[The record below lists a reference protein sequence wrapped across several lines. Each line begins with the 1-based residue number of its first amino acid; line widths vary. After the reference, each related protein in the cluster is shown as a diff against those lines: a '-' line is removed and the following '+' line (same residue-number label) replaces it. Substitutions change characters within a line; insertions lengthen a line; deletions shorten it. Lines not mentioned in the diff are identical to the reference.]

1 MHCCINILSCYEKLI
16 HYLFKKQFSEMKR
29 KEKIQNLANFRSS
42 HQRCSIKKGILRNF
56 TKFTGKHLCQS
67 LFFDKVG
74 CFWKQTG
81 AGFWILLIFLNLKS
95 VRTCFIVV
103 ASRMILLEK
112 VIKACLHLSKDMLK
126 WNLCS
131 SHISGHG
138 FYNRF
143 ITTITIIII
152 SIYIRDIYNQL
163 GY

>member
-1 MHCCINILSCYEKLI
+1 
-16 HYLFKKQFSEMKR
+16 
-29 KEKIQNLANFRSS
+29 
-42 HQRCSIKKGILRNF
+42 
-56 TKFTGKHLCQS
+56 
-67 LFFDKVG
+67 
-74 CFWKQTG
+74 
-81 AGFWILLIFLNLKS
+81 
-95 VRTCFIVV
+95 
-103 ASRMILLEK
+103 MILLEK

-131 SHISGHG
+131 SHISRHG